1 MSEPVLG
8 RIHSIETFGAVDGP
22 GIRYIVFLQGCPLK
36 CLFCHNPDSWDM
48 KGGIET
54 NSKSVVENIKPYMS
68 FIKSGGVTLSGGE
81 PLAQPKFAF
90 DIINRCKALGLH
102 TALDTAGSI
111 PLNISAPVID
121 AADMLLLDVKAIDDD
136 MSKIVTGYSNNLPLQ
151 TLEYTRKTK
160 KPVWIRHVLLPGY
173 SMTRLQLERLADH
186 LMLFD
191 NIEKVELLPF
201 HKMGEFKWRKLGM
214 KYELFETP
222 EPTVEEIH
230 EATDIFKSRGLPIN
244 G

>member
-81 PLAQPKFAF
+81 PLAQPKFAL

-201 HKMGEFKWRKLGM
+201 HKMGEFKWRELGM

>member
-81 PLAQPKFAF
+81 PLAQPKFAL
-90 DIINRCKALGLH
+90 DIINRSKALGLH
-102 TALDTAGSI
+102 IALDTAGSI

-136 MSKIVTGYSNNLPLQ
+136 MSKIVTGFSNNLPLQ

-173 SMTRLQLERLADH
+173 SMTKIQLERLADH

-201 HKMGEFKWRKLGM
+201 HKMGEFKWRELGM